1 MMHKAL
7 IFQFMVLAAIWGGIQ
22 TAEAQTDGRH
32 LSPYF
37 FVESGREGEE
47 QFPLKS
53 TAVEAVISGVVA
65 DVTVTQTYAN
75 TGTGPINARYVFPA
89 GTRAAVHGMRM
100 TVGEEVIEARIK
112 AREEARKTFADAKAE
127 GKRASLLEQQRPNVF
142 SMDVANIMPGEA
154 IAVELHYSELLVP
167 EEGMYQFVYPTVV
180 GPRYSTIPEAGADD
194 HHQWLRNPFLTEGQA
209 PTSTFD
215 IQVSIAGGLPI
226 QQVACPS
233 HATDVAWAG
242 PSQAHITLASG
253 ESHGG
258 NRDFILDYRLSGDR
272 IHSGLLLY
280 EGETENFFMLMVQ
293 PPARVAPE
301 AMPPREYIFV
311 LDVSGSMHGFPLDT
325 AKLLMKDLLDGLRP
339 EDRFNVILF
348 AGGAQ
353 LFAPR
358 SIAADSGQVQAAVQ
372 FIDSRQG
379 GGGTEL
385 ARALETGLALPHDEG
400 IARTMVVVT
409 DGYIAAEKPVFGLI
423 ADQVGNCNL
432 FAFGI
437 GSSVNR
443 HLIEGLARAGQG
455 EPFVVT
461 ESRDA
466 AAAAVRFRRYI
477 EAPLLTDIEIDIDG
491 FDAYDMEPLRQ
502 ADLFARRP
510 LIVSGKWRGAPA
522 GTIAVRGTTGGG
534 PHTEA
539 FEVSA
544 AVPSDDNRAL
554 PFLWAR
560 QRLERLSDVAAE
572 EDDEE
577 IQEQVTRIGRAYKM
591 LTAHTSFVAVHERA
605 DNTAAAARNVTQPL
619 PLPLHVSNLAVGARN
634 VPEPAL
640 GLLMAAVLLPGLWIF
655 WRRRRS
661 ADHC

>member
-1 MMHKAL
+1 MRKTAVFL
-7 IFQFMVLAAIWGGIQ
+7 FMVLAAAWGGVHA
-22 TAEAQTDGRH
+22 AEAQTDGEL

-37 FVESGREGEE
+37 FVESDGEGQEH
-47 QFPLKS
+47 FPLKS
-53 TAVEAVISGVVA
+53 TAVEAAISGVVA

-112 AREEARKTFADAKAE
+112 AREEARKTFADAKTE

-142 SMDVANIMPGEA
+142 SMDVANIMPGET

-167 EEGMYQFVYPTVV
+167 EEGMYQFVFPTVV
-180 GPRYSTIPEAGADD
+180 GPRYSTIPAAGADD
-194 HHQWLRNPFLTEGQA
+194 HHQWLRNPYLTEGRES
-209 PTSTFD
+209 TSTFD
-215 IQVSIAGGLPI
+215 IQVTLAGGLPI

-272 IHSGLLLY
+272 IHSGLMLY

-293 PPARVAPE
+293 PPVRVVPE

-311 LDVSGSMHGFPLDT
+311 LDVSGSMRGFPLDT

-348 AGGAQ
+348 AGAARI
-353 LFAPR
+353 FAPR
-358 SIAADSGQVQAAVQ
+358 SVAADPVQIQAAVQ
-372 FIDSRQG
+372 FIDNQQG

-385 ARALETGLALPHDEG
+385 ARALETGLALPHDDG
-400 IARTMVVVT
+400 QARTMVVVT
-409 DGYIAAEKPVFGLI
+409 DGYIAAEKTVFGLI
-423 ADQVGNCNL
+423 ADQVGRCNL

-443 HLIEGLARAGQG
+443 HLIEGLACAGQG
-455 EPFVVT
+455 EPFMVT
-461 ESRDA
+461 EPQN
-466 AAAAVRFRRYI
+466 AAAVAARFRRYI
-477 EAPLLTDIEIDIDG
+477 EAPLLTDIKIDMDG
-491 FDAYDMEPLRQ
+491 FDAYDVEPLQQ
-502 ADLFARRP
+502 ADLFAQRP
-510 LIVSGKWRGAPA
+510 LIVSGKWRGVPS
-522 GTIAVRGTTGGG
+522 GTIVVRGTTGDG
-534 PHTEA
+534 PHAES
-539 FEVSA
+539 FDVSA
-544 AVPSDDNRAL
+544 AMPSDDNRAL

-560 QRLERLSDVAAE
+560 RRLQRLSDFSAD
-572 EDDEE
+572 EDDEA
-577 IQEQVTRIGRAYKM
+577 IQGQVTRIGLTYKM
-591 LTAHTSFVAVHERA
+591 LTAHTSFVAVHERVH
-605 DNTAAAARNVTQPL
+605 NTAAPARDVTQPL

-634 VPEPAL
+634 VPEPGL
-640 GLLMAAVLLPGLWIF
+640 GLMLAAALLPGLWLV

-661 ADHC
+661 GDHR

>member
-1 MMHKAL
+1 MRKAAVFL
-7 IFQFMVLAAIWGGIQ
+7 FMVLAAVWGGVQ
-22 TAEAQTDGRH
+22 TAEAQTDGEH

-37 FVESGREGEE
+37 FVESGGEGEE
-47 QFPLKS
+47 NFPLKS

-75 TGTGPINARYVFPA
+75 TGTMPINARYVFPA

-112 AREEARKTFADAKAE
+112 VREEARKTFAEAKAE

-142 SMDVANIMPGEA
+142 SMDVANIMPGET

-167 EEGMYQFVYPTVV
+167 EEGMYQFVFPTVV
-180 GPRYSTIPEAGADD
+180 GPRYSTIPAAGADD
-194 HHQWLRNPFLTEGQA
+194 HHQWLRNPFLTEGRE

-215 IQVSIAGGLPI
+215 IQVTLAGGLPL

-233 HATDVAWAG
+233 HATDVAWDG

-272 IHSGLLLY
+272 IHSGLMLY

-293 PPARVAPE
+293 PPVRVAPE

-348 AGGAQ
+348 AGAAR

-358 SIAADSGQVQAAVQ
+358 SVAADPARVQTAVQ
-372 FIDSRQG
+372 FIDGQQG

-385 ARALETGLALPHDEG
+385 ARALETGLALPHDDG
-400 IARTMVVVT
+400 QARTMVVVT

-423 ADQVGNCNL
+423 ADQVGSCNV

-443 HLIEGLARAGQG
+443 HLIEGLARSGQG

-461 ESRDA
+461 EPQDA
-466 AAAAVRFRRYI
+466 AAAAARFRRYI
-477 EAPLLTDIEIDIDG
+477 EAPLLTDINIDIDG
-491 FDAYDMEPLRQ
+491 FDAYDVEPLRQ
-502 ADLFARRP
+502 ADLFAQRP

-534 PHTEA
+534 LHTES
-539 FEVSA
+539 FDVSA

-554 PFLWAR
+554 PYLWAR
-560 QRLERLSDVAAE
+560 RRLQRLSDFAADGE
-572 EDDEE
+572 DEE
-577 IQEQVTRIGRAYKM
+577 IQQQVTRIGLTYNM
-591 LTAHTSFVAVHERA
+591 LTTRTSFVAVHERVA
-605 DNTAAAARNVTQPL
+605 NTAAPARDVTQPL

-634 VPEPAL
+634 VPEPGL
-640 GLLMAAVLLPGLWIF
+640 GLMLAAVLLPGLWVV
-655 WRRRRS
+655 WRRRRVVRR
-661 ADHC
+661 